1 MHAMKL
7 DDEGRICTILII
19 AVGVGGVTVGPIRAV
34 PDLSNGSRS
43 DILRSIF

>member
-7 DDEGRICTILII
+7 EDEGRICTILVI
-19 AVGVGGVTVGPIRAV
+19 AIGVGRVTVGPIRAA